1 MVKRLFFLLGVIV
14 GLLFAVIGYRKRMER
29 LRVLEADKAEEKA
42 RFAEYEREWKEKIA
56 AMPFAERMEWEL
68 FEASLKSHN
77 YQPDWTEGAIEDEES
92 H

>member
-1 MVKRLFFLLGVIV
+1 MTKRIFFILGWIA
-14 GLLFAVIGYRKRMER
+14 GFLFAEMLRRKRVER
-29 LRVLEADKAEEKA
+29 LKALEAEKAEEKA
-42 RFAEYEREWKEKIA
+42 RFAEYERDWKEKIA

-77 YQPDWTEGAIEDEES
+77 YQPDWSDDDEAS